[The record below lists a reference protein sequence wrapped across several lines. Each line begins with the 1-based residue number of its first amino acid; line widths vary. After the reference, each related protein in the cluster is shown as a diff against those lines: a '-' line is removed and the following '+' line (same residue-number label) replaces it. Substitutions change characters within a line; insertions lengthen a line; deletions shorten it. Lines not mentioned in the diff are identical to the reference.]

1 MDETRVPLMIHLR
14 CEAPLSRHEHWYD
27 ETQQLNVILHQ
38 GEVRPV
44 VSLPGSLANLKTVTK
59 PGGED

>member
-1 MDETRVPLMIHLR
+1 MDEALVPLMIRLR
-14 CEAPLSRHEHWYD
+14 CEGQWAERAHWYD
-27 ETQQLNVILHQ
+27 ETQQLNVTFDD

-44 VSLPGSLANLKTVTK
+44 VSVAGSLANLKTVTK